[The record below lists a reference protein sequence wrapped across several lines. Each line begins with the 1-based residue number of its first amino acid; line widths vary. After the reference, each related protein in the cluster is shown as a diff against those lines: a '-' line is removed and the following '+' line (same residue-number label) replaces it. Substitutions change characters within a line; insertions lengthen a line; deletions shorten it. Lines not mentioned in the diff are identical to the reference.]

1 VRTRIHIPTDH
12 KGGCICGDVRY
23 KTTAEPLRV
32 TICHC
37 TFCQRFTGS
46 AFLVEPIFR
55 REDVAFFGAPR
66 IYDHRSDSSN
76 KRVSLNFCGR
86 CGTTLYLDLERF
98 PDILGLCG
106 GTFDDP
112 NWFDRGPGKCRHIF
126 TRSAQNGV
134 VLPAGLETFRE
145 HAFQTD
151 GTPNEPIVLAH
162 ALVVAHD
169 NTTSTSGTGTKPPT
183 PALHHSVTLRKRQ
196 RPFGKFWGPIV
207 RLRRCT

>member
-1 VRTRIHIPTDH
+1 MPNVHE
-12 KGGCICGDVRY
+12 GGCLCGDVRY

-55 REDVAFFGAPR
+55 RADVVFAGTELR
-66 IYDHRSDSSN
+66 TYGHRSDVSG
-76 KRVSLNFCGR
+76 KRVTLSFCGR

-112 NWFDRGPGKCRHIF
+112 NWFDRGPRICRHIY
-126 TRSAQNGV
+126 TRSAQKGV
-134 VLPAGLETFRE
+134 VLPAG
-145 HAFQTD
+145 
-151 GTPNEPIVLAH
+151 P
-162 ALVVAHD
+162 
-169 NTTSTSGTGTKPPT
+169 
-183 PALHHSVTLRKRQ
+183 
-196 RPFGKFWGPIV
+196 
-207 RLRRCT
+207 